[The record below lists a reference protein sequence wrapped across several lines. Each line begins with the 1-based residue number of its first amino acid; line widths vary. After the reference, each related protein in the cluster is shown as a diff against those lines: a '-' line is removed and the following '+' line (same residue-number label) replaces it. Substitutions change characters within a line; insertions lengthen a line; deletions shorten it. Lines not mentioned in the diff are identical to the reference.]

1 MIVQVL
7 KMNSKVLLLSFI
19 LVFLFSCSASPRY
32 THSKKTSPSPSTS
45 TSTSPSA
52 SALSS
57 PLTLSSGSKL
67 IPVTK
72 NPTLSYKQSWT
83 GIASWYGEKFHG
95 KLTANGEIY
104 DMYSMTAAHK
114 TLPLGTVVKVSNLD
128 NKKSVK
134 VRINDRGPYIE
145 GRLIDL
151 SFAAAKKLGY
161 ENLGT
166 ANVRLQV
173 IKFGDNSYKKK

>member
-1 MIVQVL
+1 
-7 KMNSKVLLLSFI
+7 
-19 LVFLFSCSASPRY
+19 
-32 THSKKTSPSPSTS
+32 
-45 TSTSPSA
+45 
-52 SALSS
+52 
-57 PLTLSSGSKL
+57 
-67 IPVTK
+67 
-72 NPTLSYKQSWT
+72 
-83 GIASWYGEKFHG
+83 
-95 KLTANGEIY
+95 
-104 DMYSMTAAHK
+104 
-114 TLPLGTVVKVSNLD
+114 